1 MSSTPPLF
9 VSIVIVAYNS
19 GGLLQTCLDSLAAQT
34 FSDFEAI
41 IVDNASTDGSI
52 SGLRLPDA
60 RFRLLMAGENLGFAG
75 GSNRGIKVSR
85 APWVATL
92 NPDAIPALNWL
103 AALRRATERHL
114 NVDMFGSTQ
123 IDALNPDRL
132 DGCGDVYSFLGMPWR
147 GCYGHAIDDIP
158 PEGETFAP
166 CGAAALYRR
175 EVIEKAGGFDEAFF
189 CYLDDVDLGFRI
201 RLQGGICIQVP
212 DAIVYHVGSAS
223 TGQKSQFT
231 LYHSARNRIWLI
243 VKNLPLSLLAAL
255 LPLHLAYTTLLL
267 LRSRGRLHASATLA
281 GLGAAFA
288 GLRPMLDARRIIQ
301 RRRKMSTLQVAR
313 MLCWNPYKLWHCES
327 DIRPVSPRS
336 WR

>member
-1 MSSTPPLF
+1 MLMSSTPPPF

-19 GGLLQTCLDSLAAQT
+19 GDLLQKCLGGLAAQT
-34 FSDFEAI
+34 LSDFEAI

-52 SGLRLPDA
+52 SRLRLPDA

-75 GSNRGIKVSR
+75 GSNRGIKASR

-114 NVDMFGSTQ
+114 SVDMFGSTQ

-147 GCYGHAIDDIP
+147 GCYGHAIDHIP

-189 CYLDDVDLGFRI
+189 CYLEDV
-201 RLQGGICIQVP
+201 V
-212 DAIVYHVGSAS
+212 
-223 TGQKSQFT
+223 
-231 LYHSARNRIWLI
+231 
-243 VKNLPLSLLAAL
+243 
-255 LPLHLAYTTLLL
+255 
-267 LRSRGRLHASATLA
+267 
-281 GLGAAFA
+281 
-288 GLRPMLDARRIIQ
+288 
-301 RRRKMSTLQVAR
+301 
-313 MLCWNPYKLWHCES
+313 
-327 DIRPVSPRS
+327 
-336 WR
+336 